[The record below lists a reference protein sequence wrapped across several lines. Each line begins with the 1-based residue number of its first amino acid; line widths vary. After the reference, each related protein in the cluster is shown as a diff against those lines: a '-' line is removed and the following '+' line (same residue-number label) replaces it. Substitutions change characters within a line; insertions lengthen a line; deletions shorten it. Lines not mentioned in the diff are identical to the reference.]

1 MRPDIT
7 VPETQSPDK
16 KPSRIRLSQ
25 RSSYSTSSESSDTRG
40 LIRLQRSCTS
50 YAPVSMDVNVTVS
63 VDTVDTVE
71 IPNAQPEK
79 HQQIIPPHTESSQP
93 ETEDT
98 YVEYCVT
105 HVQGGG
111 DNEQYP
117 TSAAK
122 PSTEGAYS
130 LVAHSL
136 RLSTV

>member
-1 MRPDIT
+1 
-7 VPETQSPDK
+7 
-16 KPSRIRLSQ
+16 
-25 RSSYSTSSESSDTRG
+25 
-40 LIRLQRSCTS
+40 
-50 YAPVSMDVNVTVS
+50 MDVNVTVS

-71 IPNAQPEK
+71 IPNVQPEK
-79 HQQIIPPHTESSQP
+79 HQQIIPPRTESSQP

-98 YVEYCVT
+98 YVKYHVT

-117 TSAAK
+117 TLAAK

-136 RLSTV
+136 QLSTV

>member
-1 MRPDIT
+1 MRPDIPI
-7 VPETQSPDK
+7 PETQSSDK

-25 RSSYSTSSESSDTRG
+25 RSSYSSESSDTKT
-40 LIRLQRSCTS
+40 LTRLQRSCPNH
-50 YAPVSMDVNVTVS
+50 APLSIDAHVTDS
-63 VDTVDTVE
+63 VDTVDTVD

-79 HQQIIPPHTESSQP
+79 HHNIIPLRTESSQP

-98 YVEYCVT
+98 YVEYQVT

-111 DNEQYP
+111 DNEQNP

-122 PSTEGAYS
+122 PSMDGAYS

-136 RLSTV
+136 QLSTV